1 MGTRT
6 GKYVQKADAHGPEA
20 GQYPH
25 TRGTRARAG
34 YYVTMMYVVL
44 TNSTSLREVVMGLEP
59 AGGTGLPCAQMP
71 GYAQHDN
78 AI

>member
-1 MGTRT
+1 
-6 GKYVQKADAHGPEA
+6 
-20 GQYPH
+20 
-25 TRGTRARAG
+25 
-34 YYVTMMYVVL
+34 MMYVVL